1 MDNTR
6 KINTTITT
14 RYDKDH
20 QDVFKNVLDLVNK
33 NNISKSKAQLLLVER
48 GLVHTNNPEPLIKEV
63 EKVVYRDRPPVE
75 KVVYKN
81 RPKEEHITEDL
92 TDELGGGNKTQQR
105 PSADK
110 LSTGDKANPHL
121 ALGEKKSAKNS
132 NVGSWVVGL
141 GIAGVIIYA
150 LWKNYTP

>member
-20 QDVFKNVLDLVNK
+20 QDVFKSVLDLVNR
-33 NNISKSKAQLLLVER
+33 NDISKSKAQLLLVER
-48 GLVHTNNPEPLIKEV
+48 GLIHTNNPEPLIKEV
-63 EKVVYRDRPPVE
+63 EKVVYKDRPPVE
-75 KVVYKN
+75 KVVYRD
-81 RPKEEHITEDL
+81 RPKDEHITENPTKLD
-92 TDELGGGNKTQQR
+92 GGIKTQQR

-121 ALGEKKSAKNS
+121 ALGEKKSANNS
-132 NVGSWVVGL
+132 NIGSWVVGL
-141 GIAGVIIYA
+141 SILGVIVYGLI
-150 LWKNYTP
+150 KS